1 MIKPPTCPIC
11 QKSIVGDAAR
21 ESDWFPFCS
30 ERCQRVDFFRWN
42 DGKYAIVEPLDPT
55 RMAEEL
61 EQSRAEIA
69 NLPDED
75 DQ

>member
-11 QKSIVGDAAR
+11 HKPIVGDAAR

-61 EQSRAEIA
+61 EQRRAEIA